1 MILVVDASVAVK
13 WFSREEDHARAV
25 TVANRASHIIAPDF
39 VILETLNVIWK
50 QRRRNELTQAQ
61 ATEAR
66 VLMTNYF
73 DKLVPATA
81 LSAQTFS
88 LAAEMDHSVYDCAY
102 LACALA
108 ENCQL
113 VTADEKFAAKAVS
126 AGYTENILSLS
137 SFDPSTNLH

>member
-1 MILVVDASVAVK
+1 MIFVVDASVAVK

-25 TVANRASHIIAPDF
+25 MVADRASQIIAPDF

-50 QRRRNELTQAQ
+50 QRRRNELTHAQ

-66 VLMTNYF
+66 VLLAGYF
-73 DKLVPATA
+73 DKLVPANA
-81 LSAQTFS
+81 LAAQTFS

-108 ENCQL
+108 ENCRL
-113 VTADEKFAAKAVS
+113 VTADAKFAAKATS

-137 SFDPSTNLH
+137 SFDPSEHLH